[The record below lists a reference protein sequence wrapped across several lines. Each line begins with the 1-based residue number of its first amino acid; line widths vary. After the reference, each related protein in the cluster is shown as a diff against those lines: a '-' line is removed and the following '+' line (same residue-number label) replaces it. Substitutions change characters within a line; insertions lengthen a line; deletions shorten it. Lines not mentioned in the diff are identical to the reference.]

1 MADDTFHPFPRLP
14 IELRHMI
21 WRLCLPHRVSE
32 YDLIVN
38 WVYYNTY
45 SDDALHPCQ
54 FASSIVSNGRPP
66 LLTRVC
72 HESRQIAFETGEMG
86 PKLTTEEKE
95 AIDLSGEP
103 EWSTGTNIQ
112 WDVWKD
118 SVRDSTHLSWDGGH
132 QINLGYTTR
141 GHPLVSLAREA
152 KRLNGKA
159 SFMVDYIQDLM
170 YSEPDDEPLF
180 PFAWAFVNK
189 WPVSEENQKNLAA
202 LKLLPEWLVVVNVI
216 VIHLAF
222 PLAAKTGLFGLLGE
236 EVVQVVD
243 AASPLATQ
251 LYELAEACERQAEV
265 VTAAQDFARMPAE
278 YMDDMVKR
286 GAFKCFH
293 DYEIPYR
300 LRPAIMFRL
309 CTEMCNHSDRVK
321 KEQTV

>member
-1 MADDTFHPFPRLP
+1 
-14 IELRHMI
+14 
-21 WRLCLPHRVSE
+21 
-32 YDLIVN
+32 
-38 WVYYNTY
+38 
-45 SDDALHPCQ
+45 
-54 FASSIVSNGRPP
+54 
-66 LLTRVC
+66 
-72 HESRQIAFETGEMG
+72 MG
-86 PKLTTEEKE
+86 PKLTTEEKD

-103 EWSTGTNIQ
+103 EWFTGTNIQ

-118 SVRDSTHLSWDGGH
+118 SVRDSTHLNWDGGH
-132 QINLGYTTR
+132 QINLGYTTT

-180 PFAWAFVNK
+180 PFAWAVVNK

-202 LKLLPEWLVVVNVI
+202 LKLLPEWLVVVNVV

-251 LYELAEACERQAEV
+251 LYELAETCERQAEV

-278 YMDDMVKR
+278 YIDDMVKR

-309 CTEMCNHSDRVK
+309 CTEMCNHSDRVE
-321 KEQTV
+321 KEQSV